1 MSNKPRVHAELI
13 KAWADGAVI
22 QFRNL
27 TGDWVDVTEEESPA
41 WFPSRC
47 YRIKPQ
53 PKPDVIREY
62 YINTDGRCFG
72 AVLVDANLRLV
83 LDGETGALKSAE
95 VIK

>member
-1 MSNKPRVHAELI
+1 MSNKPHVHAELI
-13 KAWADGAVI
+13 KAWADGAEI
-22 QFRNL
+22 QFKNIC
-27 TGDWVDVTEEESPA
+27 GNWEDISSPA
-41 WFPSRC
+41 WAPAHI

-83 LDGETGALKSAE
+83 LDGETGALKYAE